1 MTTFNKLYK
10 KLQQV
15 IILSKILKFNKNDSL
30 KKKNIRIGI
39 AFLILLAIAI
49 TIYAIFEKSGHWL
62 VEEDEF
68 NHAKWVAV
76 LDGQSADLERS
87 DYAANLLREG
97 KVDSVLLLGRRTL
110 RDRSNSEFYVE
121 DFMKQGAFDNN
132 VVFLVPHDDP
142 STISEA
148 RTLIPWLKKHNVDTI
163 LLITDAASTYRVKRM
178 FQKLSGNSPVYLTK
192 DIHHITYNP
201 SCWYSSR
208 ESRKD
213 WLRSWAAL
221 FASYFE
227 TFNTD
232 TLTAADSSYYRPIK
246 SYADYKREV
255 RANVNMQKL
264 LPKLEEKINS
274 NSEKESAKESSTE
287 KTEKPQKA
295 EPPKTEAKDTGKST
309 AKEQPKAKEP
319 AKDVKKEQAKAA
331 PNPAKPQ
338 APAKAKK

>member
-1 MTTFNKLYK
+1 M
-10 KLQQV
+10 
-15 IILSKILKFNKNDSL
+15 SKILKFNKNDSL

-39 AFLILLAIAI
+39 ALLVLLAIAI

-62 VEEDEF
+62 VEDDEF
-68 NHAKWVAV
+68 KHAKWVAV

-87 DYAANLLREG
+87 DFAANLLREG

-121 DFMKQGAFDNN
+121 DFMKLGAFDNN
-132 VVFLVPHDDP
+132 TVFLVPHDDP

-148 RTLIPWLKKHNVDTI
+148 YTLIPWLKKHKADTV

-178 FQKLSGNSPVYLTK
+178 FQKLSGN
-192 DIHHITYNP
+192 
-201 SCWYSSR
+201 SR

-246 SYADYKREV
+246 SYADYKREG
-255 RANVNMQKL
+255 RSNVNMQKL
-264 LPKLEEKINS
+264 LPKIEDKINS

-287 KTEKPQKA
+287 KMQKA
-295 EPPKTEAKDTGKST
+295 EPPKTENKDTSKAT
-309 AKEQPKAKEP
+309 AKEQPKAKES
-319 AKDVKKEQAKAA
+319 AKDAKKDPPKATNSAKS
-331 PNPAKPQ
+331 Q

>member
-1 MTTFNKLYK
+1 M
-10 KLQQV
+10 
-15 IILSKILKFNKNDSL
+15 SKILKFNKNDSL

-39 AFLILLAIAI
+39 ALLVLLAIAI

-62 VEEDEF
+62 VEDDEF
-68 NHAKWVAV
+68 KHAKWVAV

-87 DYAANLLREG
+87 DFAANLLREG

-121 DFMKQGAFDNN
+121 DFMKLGAFDNN
-132 VVFLVPHDDP
+132 TVFLVPHDDP

-148 RTLIPWLKKHNVDTI
+148 YTLIPWLKKHKADTV

-192 DIHHITYNP
+192 DIHHVTYNP

-246 SYADYKREV
+246 SYADYKREG
-255 RANVNMQKL
+255 RSNVNMQKL
-264 LPKLEEKINS
+264 LPKIEDKINS

-287 KTEKPQKA
+287 KMQKA
-295 EPPKTEAKDTGKST
+295 EPPKTENKDTSKAT

-319 AKDVKKEQAKAA
+319 AKDAKKDPPKATNSAKS
-331 PNPAKPQ
+331 Q

>member
-1 MTTFNKLYK
+1 
-10 KLQQV
+10 V
-15 IILSKILKFNKNDSL
+15 
-30 KKKNIRIGI
+30 
-39 AFLILLAIAI
+39 
-49 TIYAIFEKSGHWL
+49 
-62 VEEDEF
+62 
-68 NHAKWVAV
+68 
-76 LDGQSADLERS
+76 
-87 DYAANLLREG
+87 
-97 KVDSVLLLGRRTL
+97 
-110 RDRSNSEFYVE
+110 
-121 DFMKQGAFDNN
+121 
-132 VVFLVPHDDP
+132 
-142 STISEA
+142 
-148 RTLIPWLKKHNVDTI
+148 
-163 LLITDAASTYRVKRM
+163 LLITDAASTFRAKRM
-178 FQKLSGNSPVYLTK
+178 FQKLSGNSPVYVTK
-192 DIHHITYNP
+192 DIHHVTYNP

-232 TLTAADSSYYRPIK
+232 TLTAADSSFYRPIR

-287 KTEKPQKA
+287 KMQKA